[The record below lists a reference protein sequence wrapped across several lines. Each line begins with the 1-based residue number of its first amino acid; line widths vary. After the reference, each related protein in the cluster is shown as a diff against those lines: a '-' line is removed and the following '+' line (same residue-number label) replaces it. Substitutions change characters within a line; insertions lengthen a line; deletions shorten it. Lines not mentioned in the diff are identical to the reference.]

1 MLRKGSGISAG
12 KSCRALSRAAL
23 LSFLA
28 LASSF
33 HFAVSSP
40 PEASGNFRLAA
51 ASPTRNHFCF
61 VV

>member
-1 MLRKGSGISAG
+1 MLRKGSWISVG
-12 KSCRALSRAAL
+12 KLGRTLTRAAL
-23 LSFLA
+23 LFFLA

-40 PEASGNFRLAA
+40 PEASGNFRPAA
-51 ASPTRNHFCF
+51 AGPTRNQFCF

>member
-1 MLRKGSGISAG
+1 MLRKGNGISVG
-12 KSCRALSRAAL
+12 KSCRALARAAL

-28 LASSF
+28 LTSSF

-40 PEASGNFRLAA
+40 PEASGNFRPAA
-51 ASPTRNHFCF
+51 AGPTRNQFYF